1 MSKLNYYNIFI
12 FILFFNNKIFK
23 NKFFFYNIKKYEKIK
38 KFKKPKFAVLDK
50 APWILDLQ
58 EFYIEYQFPY
68 LS

>member
-50 APWILDLQ
+50 AP
-58 EFYIEYQFPY
+58 
-68 LS
+68 